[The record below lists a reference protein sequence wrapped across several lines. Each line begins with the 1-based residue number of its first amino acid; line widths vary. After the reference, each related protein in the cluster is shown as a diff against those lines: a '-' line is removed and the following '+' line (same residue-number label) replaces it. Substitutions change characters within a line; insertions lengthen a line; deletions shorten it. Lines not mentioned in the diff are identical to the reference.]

1 MFFVPGG
8 GLLQFENGLAKLFRR
23 DDWIAWGLHL
33 ISPGKPEKVSVQIG
47 LWYSRGEP
55 HHEVR
60 TWTVNQTLF
69 VNGAEIR
76 ADARGN
82 RAMPDI
88 PAGAA
93 NWSMTGTLTLDED
106 ITIHALWPHM
116 HYRGKDMTFI
126 VTEPNG
132 RQTTIL
138 SVPRYNPHWQ
148 ITYELERPLRV
159 RRGSLITASGHFDNS
174 AANPHNPDPSATV
187 KFGAQGTEEMYIP
200 FLEVTVDRED
210 LRLLRQQQFI
220 GAP

>member
-1 MFFVPGG
+1 
-8 GLLQFENGLAKLFRR
+8 
-23 DDWIAWGLHL
+23 
-33 ISPGKPEKVSVQIG
+33 VQIG

-69 VNGAEIR
+69 VNGVELKP
-76 ADARGN
+76 DARGN
-82 RAMPDI
+82 RVMPDI

-93 NWSMTGTLTLDED
+93 NWAMTGTLKLEED

-138 SVPRYNPHWQ
+138 AVPKYNPHWQ
-148 ITYELERPLRV
+148 ITYELQRPLRV

-174 AANPHNPDPSATV
+174 AANPHNPDPSANV
-187 KFGAQGTEEMYIP
+187 RFGAQGTEEMYIP

-210 LRLLRQQQFI
+210 LRFQRQQQFI